1 MDVRELFER
10 YHLNVFRYML
20 RMTGSRETA
29 EDLTQDVFVRVSRN
43 LAGYTEMGR
52 ERAWIFSIAAN
63 VFRNSK
69 REAVR
74 RLSPRDARSVDS
86 IEDSLSAN
94 EPADRVSLEEALSS
108 LGEKER
114 QVFLMRELG
123 GLSYAE
129 IAAITGL
136 SVGSVR
142 NRIYRARMSL
152 RDWLTRGSRSP
163 RGWRM
168 AEERS

>member
-10 YHLNVFRYML
+10 HHLNVFRYML
-20 RMTGSRETA
+20 RMTGSRGTA
-29 EDLTQDVFVRVSRN
+29 EDLTQEVFVRVSRS
-43 LAGYTEMGR
+43 LAGYTDMGR
-52 ERAWIFSIAAN
+52 ERAWIFSIATN

-74 RLSPRDARSVDS
+74 RLNPCGPRSVEPLECS
-86 IEDSLSAN
+86 SSAN
-94 EPADRVSLEEALSS
+94 ESADRLFLREALSS
-108 LGEKER
+108 LGEIER

-136 SVGSVR
+136 SAGTVR

-163 RGWRM
+163 RGWRK
-168 AEERS
+168 AEEKS

>member
-10 YHLNVFRYML
+10 HHLNVFRYML
-20 RMTGSRETA
+20 RLTGSRETA
-29 EDLTQDVFVRVSRN
+29 EDLTQEVFVRVSRS
-43 LAGYTEMGR
+43 LAGYTDMGR

-86 IEDSLSAN
+86 IENSLSAN
-94 EPADRVSLEEALSS
+94 EPVDRVSLEEAISS
-108 LGEKER
+108 LGEIER

-152 RDWLTRGSRSP
+152 RNWLTKSTRFP

>member
-10 YHLNVFRYML
+10 HHLNVFRYML

-29 EDLTQDVFVRVSRN
+29 EDLTQEVFVRVSSS
-43 LAGYTEMGR
+43 LAGYTDTGR
-52 ERAWIFSIAAN
+52 ERAWIFSIAVN
-63 VFRNSK
+63 VLRNSK

-74 RLSPRDARSVDS
+74 RLSPHDPRSVDS
-86 IEDSLSAN
+86 IEDSASTN
-94 EPADRVSLEEALSS
+94 DPADRVSLEEALSS
-108 LGEKER
+108 LGKIER

-152 RDWLTRGSRSP
+152 RDWLTRKARSP
-163 RGWRM
+163 WGWRK